1 MDKHNKNTITNEI
14 HKSFTA
20 IHTVNNKP
28 FREKNY
34 NSNIYR
40 GLKLW
45 ITLFLIFLKLE
56 NMKGQ
61 SDFLGDQLNFERVRN
76 AFDLKSEKL
85 QEEFKHKYVS
95 WPPQNIFIRSFKAD
109 LSLEVWLKVGDKYKL
124 FKTYDVCKASGKLGP
139 KYKQGDHQVPEG
151 FYYIDRFNPKSTYY
165 LSLGI
170 NYPNMADQRRSDAAD
185 LGGDIFIHGSCVT
198 VGCLPMTDDIIKE
211 LYVLCV
217 LAKSNGQDKIPVYIY
232 PYRFNILNNLIYKTM
247 SKHSEFW
254 DGLVEDYQYFQL
266 NRQLRFYEI
275 DANGNYQKAN

>member
-1 MDKHNKNTITNEI
+1 MDKHNHYTITNELD
-14 HKSFTA
+14 KSFTA

-45 ITLFLIFLKLE
+45 ITLFLFFLRLE
-56 NMKGQ
+56 NMNGQ
-61 SDFLGDQLNFERVRN
+61 NNFLEEQLSFERVRD

-85 QEEFKHKYVS
+85 QEEFKAQSFS

-109 LSLEVWLKVGDKYKL
+109 LSLEVWLKVDEKYKL
-124 FKTYDVCKASGKLGP
+124 FKTYDVCKASGNLGP

-151 FYYIDRFNPKSTYY
+151 FYYIDRFNPNSNFH

-170 NYPNMADQRRSDAAD
+170 NYPNSADKLRSDAND

-198 VGCLPMTDDIIKE
+198 VGCLPMTDEVIKE
-211 LYVLCV
+211 LYVLCA
-217 LAKSNGQDKIPVYIY
+217 LARSNGQDKIPVYIY
-232 PYRFNILNNLIYKTM
+232 PYRFNVLNNLIYKTM
-247 SKHSEFW
+247 SKHREFW
-254 DGLVEDYQYFQL
+254 DGLLEDYQYFQL

-275 DANGNYQKAN
+275 DRNGNYLKEN